1 MMVSPLAHH
10 VRHSF
15 PHCHP
20 ERSGAEAPRSRRTS
34 HLLLLLILFLTLAA
48 TAQQHAPSPDRN
60 AFTFTKYSLTISIGD
75 PAVLTDN
82 HGAYV
87 TESSLLTA
95 RGTVTLRNDSPNPQ
109 SLAAMQISS
118 QLKWASIKIAGNPV
132 PFDITKLDSDIDHTG
147 SVIEATFTLPQPL
160 APKAT
165 IDIEV
170 GYSGNITQ
178 DATRLT
184 RIGAPEAQAKA
195 SDWDRIA
202 PEFTALRGVG
212 HVVWYPVEIEP
223 ALLGRGNKLFVELGE
238 FRARHAES
246 SMKLDM
252 GRASPDSKYQIV
264 SNGQSV
270 SADMGGVHKNLV
282 EFSRLGLDGPLLVSG
297 IFATV
302 STPQARIYSR
312 PQMFS
317 PESTVYA
324 PSTASVGT
332 IIYAGAVKKVAP
344 EITSWLRAPQ
354 QPITVIQIPDPNA
367 APFESGPL
375 LLTPFLNDDK
385 AIQLQLAHTLA
396 HAAVPSSRAWISEG
410 LAHYAQLRERE
421 VQSGRSAAFQFQLD
435 RVQALTLDEPEHA
448 KCASDSA
455 ARSLINTGDEVLYRT
470 KAMYVWWMLHD
481 MLGDDPIL
489 KALRNYREADDK
501 EPLYME
507 RLIEAQAHRN
517 LDWFFA
523 DWVYRDRG
531 LPDFRVAQVYPR
543 ETINPNGDKGY
554 LVTVTIENSGDA
566 GAEVPVRV
574 TTKDGDTLIRLEVMG
589 NSKASARVNVAS
601 LPLQVVV
608 NDGGVPE
615 SDLTNNIWKAEEK
628 K

>member
-1 MMVSPLAHH
+1 MAKRMATTTTTILKSLRLCVFVVGFQLVA
-10 VRHSF
+10 
-15 PHCHP
+15 C
-20 ERSGAEAPRSRRTS
+20 AQIAAPT
-34 HLLLLLILFLTLAA
+34 
-48 TAQQHAPSPDRN
+48 PDRN
-60 AFTFTKYSLTISIGD
+60 AFTFTKYNLQLTIGS
-75 PAVLTDN
+75 PTAFTDSR
-82 HGAYV
+82 GAYV
-87 TESSLLTA
+87 TEASLLTA
-95 RGTVTLRNDSPNPQ
+95 RGTVTLRNDSDKPQ
-109 SLAAMQISS
+109 TTAAMQLGS
-118 QLKWASIKIAGNPV
+118 QLKWASIKIAGTPIA
-132 PFDITKLDSDIDHTG
+132 FDVAKLDSDIDHTG

-184 RIGAPEAQAKA
+184 RIGAPEAQARA
-195 SDWDRIA
+195 SDWDRIT
-202 PEFTALRGVG
+202 PDFTGLRGVG
-212 HVVWYPVEIEP
+212 HVVWYPVELEP
-223 ALLGRGNKLFVELGE
+223 AFLGRGNKLFVELGQ

-246 SMKLDM
+246 SMTLDW
-252 GRASPDSKYQIV
+252 DSANLIHDHRV
-264 SNGQSV
+264 LSNGLIV
-270 SADMGGVHKNLV
+270 IENLGGGHNEMVGYP
-282 EFSRLGLDGPLLVSG
+282 RLGVDGPLLIIGKFENLYSPQSN
-297 IFATV
+297 IFYQPKQTAA
-302 STPQARIYSR
+302 SAR
-312 PQMFS
+312 
-317 PESTVYA
+317 YA
-324 PSTASVGT
+324 DA
-332 IIYAGAVKKVAP
+332 IKKVAP
-344 EITSWLRAPQ
+344 EVALWLRSPQ
-354 QPITVIQIPDPNA
+354 QPITVIQLPEPDD

-375 LLTPFLNDDK
+375 LATPFLENDK
-385 AIQLQLAHTLA
+385 AIQMQLAHTLA

-421 VQSGRSAAFQFQLD
+421 VQSGRAATINFLLD
-435 RVQALTLDEPEHA
+435 RLQALTLDEPEHEKSA
-448 KCASDSA
+448 PDSA

-481 MLGDDPIL
+481 MLGDDVIL
-489 KALRNYREADDK
+489 RALKNYRDADDK

-531 LPDFRVAQVYPR
+531 LPDFRIEQVYPR
-543 ETINPNGDKGY
+543 QTLTAEGAQGY
-554 LVTVTIENSGDA
+554 LVTVTIENLGDA

-574 TTKDGDTLIRLEVMG
+574 TTKEGDTLVRLEVMG
-589 NSKASARVNVAS
+589 NSKASARVNTLS

>member
-1 MMVSPLAHH
+1 MAKRMATTTTTILKSLRLCVFVVGFQLVASAQI
-10 VRHSF
+10 
-15 PHCHP
+15 
-20 ERSGAEAPRSRRTS
+20 AAPT
-34 HLLLLLILFLTLAA
+34 
-48 TAQQHAPSPDRN
+48 PDRT
-60 AFTFTKYSLTISIGD
+60 AFTFTKYNLQLTIGS
-75 PAVLTDN
+75 PTAFTDSR
-82 HGAYV
+82 GAYV
-87 TESSLLTA
+87 TEASLLTA
-95 RGTVTLRNDSPNPQ
+95 RGTVTLRNDSDKPQ
-109 SLAAMQISS
+109 TLAAMQLGS
-118 QLKWASIKIAGNPV
+118 QLKWASIKIAGTPV
-132 PFDITKLDSDIDHTG
+132 PFDVSKLDSDIDHTG
-147 SVIEATFTLPQPL
+147 SVIEATVTLPQPI

-195 SDWDRIA
+195 SDWDRIT
-202 PEFTALRGVG
+202 PDFTGLRGVG
-212 HVVWYPVEIEP
+212 HVVWYPVELEP
-223 ALLGRGNKLFVELGE
+223 AFLGQGNKLFVELGE

-246 SMKLDM
+246 SMTLTTYFEDSTS
-252 GRASPDSKYQIV
+252 ASTMF
-264 SNGQSV
+264 SNGRPSGEV
-270 SADMGGVHKNLV
+270 LIFLSGKNHYGKV
-282 EFSRLGLDGPLLVSG
+282 DFPSFGIDGPVLIAGKFEHLAVPLG
-297 IFATV
+297 QVWHQPKQTV
-302 STPQARIYSR
+302 PSAL
-312 PQMFS
+312 
-317 PESTVYA
+317 YA
-324 PSTASVGT
+324 DA
-332 IIYAGAVKKVAP
+332 IKKVAP
-344 EITSWLRAPQ
+344 ELALWLRAPQ
-354 QPITVIQIPDPNA
+354 QPVTIIQLPEPDD

-375 LLTPFLNDDK
+375 LATPFLENDK
-385 AIQLQLAHTLA
+385 AIQMQLAHTLA

-421 VQSGRSAAFQFQLD
+421 VQSGRAATIQFLLE
-435 RVQALTLDEPEHA
+435 RLQALTLDEPEHEKSA
-448 KCASDSA
+448 PNSA

-481 MLGDDPIL
+481 MLGDDVIL
-489 KALRNYREADDK
+489 RALKNYRDADDK

-531 LPDFRVAQVYPR
+531 LPDFRIEQVYPR
-543 ETINPNGDKGY
+543 QTLTAEGAQGY
-554 LVTVTIENSGDA
+554 LVTVTIENLGDA

-574 TTKDGDTLIRLEVMG
+574 TTKEGDTLVRLEVMG
-589 NSKASARVNVAS
+589 NSKASARVNTLS